1 MSLTHAFWRYLTI
14 WNCRE
19 HFINNFFKA
28 CTLKVFEGIWN
39 CREKNENIVSSLNV
53 FSRYIHKTNNL
64 SYNIWTH
71 SNKGLGHKFL
81 NLITALPG
89 IVLFWH
95 IYNVFKAYIL
105 VVPAT
110 IWNCREKIKTIW
122 NDLELQKKMK
132 TLRVQYDTFWL
143 AATFWKQWN
152 LKMHSDAFW
161 DLCSTTFRVFDS
173 ATHPFHF
180 YWKFERFIFLIFFKW
195 SVGPGLLGL

>member
-39 CREKNENIVSSLNV
+39 CREKNENIVYSLNV

-110 IWNCREKIKTIW
+110 IWNCRENNK
-122 NDLELQKKMK
+122 NDLKRFRTSEKDENITRAIWHILTSSDILKAMK
-132 TLRVQYDTFWL
+132 
-143 AATFWKQWN
+143 
-152 LKMHSDAFW
+152 LKDAFW
-161 DLCSTTFRVFDS
+161 
-173 ATHPFHF
+173 
-180 YWKFERFIFLIFFKW
+180 RFLRLMLDDF
-195 SVGPGLLGL
+195 